1 MAKALS
7 FLRLQRWGSGWPQ
20 NSKETIMRL
29 RLEKNR
35 TRKEW
40 GGGIFT
46 AKDLKRSVSHPLQSQ
61 RT

>member
-1 MAKALS
+1 
-7 FLRLQRWGSGWPQ
+7 
-20 NSKETIMRL
+20 MRL